1 MPLFGRG
8 LPFVYT
14 AHIMALAG
22 ERALVVDGDLRRP
35 AIYKVL
41 NMGNDRGLSNMVVGG
56 NGFVNY
62 AGSVSRVSRDGL
74 TTGERPMIALDV
86 DAPLWHPRSRT
97 VRNVIKLLGFVR
109 SLPLRGKR
117 ILRTRHH

>member
-1 MPLFGRG
+1 MTLFGRG

-22 ERALVVDGDLRRP
+22 ERAFVVDGDLRRP

-41 NMGNDRGLSNMVVGG
+41 NTGNDRGLTNMVVGG

-62 AGSVSRVSRDGL
+62 AGRVSRVSRDSQPVKG
-74 TTGERPMIALDV
+74 P
-86 DAPLWHPRSRT
+86 
-97 VRNVIKLLGFVR
+97 
-109 SLPLRGKR
+109 
-117 ILRTRHH
+117 